1 MVDCRCL
8 GRLSGQPLRITIRR
22 FLYLLFC
29 LSVCSMTGIGLL
41 MAYGLIPGSHGGRG
55 LEITGWDYHDWDDSQ
70 ALAINLFFT
79 LATANLLVV
88 WAWLIRCAA
97 KGDFLRLA
105 AGLLAGA
112 AIIGAMLFLTPSECS
127 RSQ

>member
-1 MVDCRCL
+1 MA
-8 GRLSGQPLRITIRR
+8 
-22 FLYLLFC
+22 
-29 LSVCSMTGIGLL
+29 GIGLL

-55 LEITGWDYHDWDDSQ
+55 LEIGWDYHDWDDSQ

-105 AGLLAGA
+105 AGLLTGA
-112 AIIGAMLFLTPSECS
+112 AIIGAMLFLTPSQCS

>member
-1 MVDCRCL
+1 MA
-8 GRLSGQPLRITIRR
+8 
-22 FLYLLFC
+22 
-29 LSVCSMTGIGLL
+29 GIGLL

-70 ALAINLFFT
+70 TLTINLFFT

-105 AGLLAGA
+105 AGLLTGA
-112 AIIGAMLFLTPSECS
+112 AIIGAMLFLTPSQCS